1 MTKEDATIL
10 ARQFAFNGAMY
21 LLQSGAINLTW
32 NLSIARLFNTRKME
46 YSEAL
51 ALTAFLTV
59 FKFLA
64 EDLEFYIEPANPDD
78 YDDVLKPR

>member
-1 MTKEDATIL
+1 LNKEDVQIL

-32 NLSIARLFNTRKME
+32 NLSIARLFNMRKME
-46 YSEAL
+46 YREAL

-59 FKFLA
+59 FKFIG
-64 EDLEFYIEPANPDD
+64 EDLEFYIEPANLDD
-78 YDDVLKPR
+78 YDDVLTR

>member
-21 LLQSGAINLTW
+21 LLQSAGVQLSW
-32 NLSIARLFNTRKME
+32 NLSIARLFNLRSMN
-46 YSEAL
+46 YNEAL
-51 ALTAFLTV
+51 ALTAFLTL
-59 FKFLA
+59 FKFVG

-78 YDDVLKPR
+78 YDDVLTR